1 MYDFG
6 ILRQLRADRGL
17 TLQQASERSG
27 ISASVISKLE
37 RNQTTAELETLFKLG
52 RIFDMSATDLL
63 ALAEA
68 PLANRKK
75 ATAYRSGDFSFQQ
88 VQYGNVQ
95 AFIGEAKAGATIS
108 RPEIHH
114 DDLEVCWVLSGCIRL
129 TLAHQVLLIHAG
141 ESVQF
146 DAVQGHSYEALA
158 DVNLLILHLRK
169 DRRY

>member
-1 MYDFG
+1 MYDFAV
-6 ILRQLRADRGL
+6 LRQLRMASGL

-52 RIFDMSATDLL
+52 RLFDMSATDLL

-68 PLANRKK
+68 PLAHRKK
-75 ATAYRSGDFSFQQ
+75 AVAYRSGDFRFQRI
-88 VQYGNVQ
+88 QYGNVQ
-95 AFIGEAKAGATIS
+95 AFLGEAKAGATIS

-114 DDLEVCWVLSGCIRL
+114 DDLEVCWVLEGCIRL
-129 TLAHQVLLIHAG
+129 SLTHQVILVHAG

-146 DAVQGHSYEALA
+146 DAVRGHSYEALS
-158 DVNLLILHLRK
+158 DVRLILMHLRK